1 MTNTKTIEISITLN
15 AFIEQNRKNF
25 SEDANDI
32 LCRLLGIAQ
41 PLSHQKNISDQEE
54 IEGWTSKGVTFKNG
68 TLLRMIYNDQKFYG
82 KIVKGKLTVCNKQYK
97 SLSAAACD
105 LARTQNNTR
114 TSLSGWGLFEYRY
127 SENEEWR
134 PVWELRK

>member
-41 PLSHQKNISDQEE
+41 PRKTPAVIS
-54 IEGWTSKGVTFKNG
+54 SKKYFRSRRN
-68 TLLRMIYNDQKFYG
+68 
-82 KIVKGKLTVCNKQYK
+82 
-97 SLSAAACD
+97 
-105 LARTQNNTR
+105 
-114 TSLSGWGLFEYRY
+114 
-127 SENEEWR
+127 
-134 PVWELRK
+134 

>member
-41 PLSHQKNISDQEE
+41 PLSQKKNISDQEE

-82 KIVKGKLTVCNKQYK
+82 K
-97 SLSAAACD
+97 
-105 LARTQNNTR
+105 
-114 TSLSGWGLFEYRY
+114 
-127 SENEEWR
+127 
-134 PVWELRK
+134 

>member
-41 PLSHQKNISDQEE
+41 PLSHQKIFQ
-54 IEGWTSKGVTFKNG
+54 IKK
-68 TLLRMIYNDQKFYG
+68 
-82 KIVKGKLTVCNKQYK
+82 KLKAGQAKV
-97 SLSAAACD
+97 
-105 LARTQNNTR
+105 
-114 TSLSGWGLFEYRY
+114 
-127 SENEEWR
+127 
-134 PVWELRK
+134 